1 MVKYGVAAMSAL
13 AALWLTAAPVEAKDK
28 VKVGFIGPL
37 TGGVS
42 VNGLGGRN
50 SADLAVKL
58 RNADAKAKYEYEL
71 VVLDDA
77 CTPNVAVQVAT
88 KMSADK
94 EIIAAATHY
103 CSSTAI
109 ATVDV
114 YHKFGLPVVVWGAVL
129 PDITYRNKYAEVH
142 RVNGT
147 MINQNDANAELIAT
161 RPILAVKLRNA
172 DAKAKY
178 EYELVVLD
186 DACTPNV
193 AVQVAT
199 KMSADK
205 EIIAAAT
212 HYCSST
218 AIATVDVYHKFGL
231 PVVVW
236 GAVLPDITYRNKYAE
251 IHRVNGTMIN
261 QNDANAEL
269 ISKIGYKTVAVI
281 HDTTDYGKG
290 HNQYFSAAL
299 AKLGGKIVGTF
310 GVTADQQDFTAE
322 LTQIKALNPEVIY
335 FGGLTP
341 IGVRIRSQMDKLGI
355 KAVFDGTS
363 GIVSDAFIQGLGPL
377 AEGVL
382 AFREGAPTE
391 KLPGGKFFMDNY
403 TAQKYDNPPEA
414 YGAFAY
420 AAMALILDSIEKVG
434 PDRKKVIDE
443 MAKVKDR
450 DSIVGKITFDD
461 HGQNTVPVIT
471 KYVIQDGKF
480 VEWDDSEYASGKRK
494 LPGQK

>member
-1 MVKYGVAAMSAL
+1 MSKRGSIAVAALSVLLL
-13 AALWLTAAPVEAKDK
+13 AAYSGPAAAKEK

-50 SADLAVKL
+50 SADLAVRL
-58 RNADAKAKYEYEL
+58 HNADPKSKYEYEL
-71 VVLDDA
+71 VVLDDE
-77 CTPNVAVQVAT
+77 CKPNVAVQAAT
-88 KMSADK
+88 KMAADK

-114 YHKFGLPVVVWGAVL
+114 YHKFGLPVIVWGAVL

-147 MINQNDANAELIAT
+147 MINQNDANAALIT
-161 RPILAVKLRNA
+161 
-172 DAKAKY
+172 
-178 EYELVVLD
+178 
-186 DACTPNV
+186 
-193 AVQVAT
+193 
-199 KMSADK
+199 
-205 EIIAAAT
+205 
-212 HYCSST
+212 
-218 AIATVDVYHKFGL
+218 
-231 PVVVW
+231 
-236 GAVLPDITYRNKYAE
+236 
-251 IHRVNGTMIN
+251 
-261 QNDANAEL
+261 
-269 ISKIGYKTVAVI
+269 KIGYKTAAVI

-290 HNQYFSAAL
+290 HNEYFTKAFT
-299 AKLGGKIVGTF
+299 KDGGKILGTF

-322 LTQIKALNPEVIY
+322 LTKIKALNPQVIY

-341 IGVRIRSQMDKLGI
+341 IGVRIRQQMDKLGI

-377 AEGVL
+377 AEGCL
-382 AFREGAPTE
+382 AFREGAPTD
-391 KLPGGKFFMDNY
+391 KLPGGKFFMEKYN
-403 TAQKYDNPPEA
+403 AQKYDNPPEA

-420 AAMALILDSIEKVG
+420 AAMDMILNSIEKVG
-434 PDRKKVIDE
+434 PNRKKVIADL
-443 MAKVKDR
+443 ANVKDR

-461 HGQNTVPVIT
+461 HGQNTVAVIT
-471 KYVIQDGKF
+471 KYVVQDGKF